1 MKFDSNK
8 ALALMANHGL
18 TFAEVAERGD
28 ISRTGLQNALK
39 RGTCRPEALGR
50 IARGLGVTAE
60 AIMVDGGGRSSA

>member
-1 MKFDSNK
+1 MKFDQDK
-8 ALALMANHGL
+8 AYSIMADSGL
-18 TFAEVAERGD
+18 TFSEVSKRGN

-60 AIMVDGGGRSSA
+60 VIMIKEASQ